1 MLGSANEKFTNISK
15 FEKMSVNKRRFKNT
29 VKEQVDPLNKV

>member
-15 FEKMSVNKRRFKNT
+15 FKKISVNKRFKNT